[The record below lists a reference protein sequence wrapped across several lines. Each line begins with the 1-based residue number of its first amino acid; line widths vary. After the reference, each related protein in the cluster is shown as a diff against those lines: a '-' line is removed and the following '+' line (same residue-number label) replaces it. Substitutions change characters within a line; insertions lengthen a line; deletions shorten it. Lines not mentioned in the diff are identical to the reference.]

1 VKVLVLKTDGPKAYI
16 ALYENRSVIGDLHW
30 ESGKELARDLLA
42 QISLLLRTHGC
53 SLNDIE
59 GLACF
64 AGPGSFTSLRIGIA
78 TMNALAYAKELPIV
92 SGRGEEWLEESLSKL
107 HEGASD
113 RIVTPEYGSEP
124 HITVQKK

>member
-1 VKVLVLKTDGPKAYI
+1 MKVLVLKTDGPKAYI

-42 QISLLLRTHGC
+42 QISLLLRAHGC

-107 HEGASD
+107 HEGAND